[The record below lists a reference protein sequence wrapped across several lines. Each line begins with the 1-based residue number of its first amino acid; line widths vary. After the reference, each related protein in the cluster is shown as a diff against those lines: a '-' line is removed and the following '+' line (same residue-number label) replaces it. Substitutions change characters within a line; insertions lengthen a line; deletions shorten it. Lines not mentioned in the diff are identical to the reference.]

1 MSFKECMQRVSELH
15 ETHGIPQR
23 GGKVYTQ
30 VVHRMQAF
38 REHYGLEVGVD
49 TQLILDDGQR
59 VVMKAVITDNQGM
72 IIGSGFAEE
81 IRGQGNVNKTSA
93 IENCETSAV
102 GRALASIGLSGGEY
116 ASMNEM
122 DGVGR
127 KTQAQVSNAPFVT
140 NTNGT
145 APPVDSRT
153 EKPKINW
160 ESWAQ
165 QACKDIHNIKD
176 LHEFS
181 QWRMSMDSAL
191 KDMKTQGSPFLEL
204 VQNAMKTRYAE
215 LENHPQPAI
224 TTGKEPDPLPPVPPL
239 NSDDVIP
246 F

>member
-1 MSFKECMQRVSELH
+1 VSFKECMQRVSELH
-15 ETHGIPQR
+15 DTHGIPQR

-30 VVHRMQAF
+30 VVHRMQAL
-38 REHYGLEVGVD
+38 REHYGLELGVD

-59 VVMKAVITDNQGM
+59 VVMKAVITDNEGN
-72 IIGSGFAEE
+72 ILGSGFAEE

-122 DGVGR
+122 DGVSR
-127 KTQAQVSNAPFVT
+127 KTEAKASTPT
-140 NTNGT
+140 P
-145 APPVDSRT
+145 PPVDSPT
-153 EKPKINW
+153 EKPQIDW

-165 QACKDIHNIKD
+165 QACKDIHDIKD
-176 LHEFS
+176 LHSLS

-191 KDMKTQGSPFLEL
+191 KDMKAQGSPFLEL

-215 LENHPQPAI
+215 LENHPQPA
-224 TTGKEPDPLPPVPPL
+224 TAPGTEPDPVPPVPPL
-239 NSDDVIP
+239 NSDEEIP

>member
-1 MSFKECMQRVSELH
+1 VSFKECMQRVSELH
-15 ETHGIPQR
+15 DTHGIPQR

-72 IIGSGFAEE
+72 IMGSGFAEE

-127 KTQAQVSNAPFVT
+127 KTQAQASTPT
-140 NTNGT
+140 
-145 APPVDSRT
+145 PPVVDSQT
-153 EKPKINW
+153 ESPSARAW
-160 ESWAQ
+160 SWAQ
-165 QACKDIHNIKD
+165 QACKEIHEIKD
-176 LHEFS
+176 MHEFS
-181 QWRMSMDSAL
+181 QWRMKNDLAL
-191 KDMKTQGSPFLEL
+191 KDIKSQGYMGLLEDL
-204 VQNAMKTRYAE
+204 QDAMKTKCAE
-215 LENHPQPAI
+215 LENHPQPAT

-239 NSDDVIP
+239 NSNDEIP

>member
-15 ETHGIPQR
+15 DTHGIPQR

-72 IIGSGFAEE
+72 IMGSGFAEE

-127 KTQAQVSNAPFVT
+127 KTKAQASTPT
-140 NTNGT
+140 
-145 APPVDSRT
+145 PPPADSPT
-153 EKPKINW
+153 EKPESNW

-165 QACKDIHNIKD
+165 QACKDIHDIKD
-176 LHEFS
+176 LHALS

-191 KDMKTQGSPFLEL
+191 KDMKAQGSPFLEL

-215 LENHPQPAI
+215 LENHPQPAT

-239 NSDDVIP
+239 NSNDVIP

>member
-1 MSFKECMQRVSELH
+1 MSFEECMWRVSELH

-30 VVHRMQAF
+30 VVHRMQAL

-49 TQLILDDGQR
+49 TQLVVDDGQR
-59 VVMKAVITDNQGM
+59 VVMKAVITDNQGN

-116 ASMNEM
+116 ASMSEM

-127 KTQAQVSNAPFVT
+127 KTQAQQSNAPAV
-140 NTNGT
+140 N
-145 APPVDSRT
+145 SQT
-153 EKPKINW
+153 EKPQINW
-160 ESWAQ
+160 ESWAR
-165 QACKDIHNIKD
+165 QACKDIHDIKD
-176 LHEFS
+176 LHSLS
-181 QWRMSMDSAL
+181 QWRMSNDSAL
-191 KDMKTQGSPFLEL
+191 KDMKAQGSPFLEL

>member
-1 MSFKECMQRVSELH
+1 MSFKECMQRVAELH
-15 ETHGIPQR
+15 DTHGIPQR

-38 REHYGLEVGVD
+38 RENYGLEVGVD
-49 TQLILDDGQR
+49 TNIILDDGQR

-72 IIGSGFAEE
+72 ILGSGFAEE

-127 KTQAQVSNAPFVT
+127 KTTAQASTP
-140 NTNGT
+140 T
-145 APPVDSRT
+145 APPVDSQA
-153 EKPKINW
+153 EKPQTNW

-165 QACKDIHNIKD
+165 QACKDIHEIKD
-176 LHEFS
+176 LQS
-181 QWRMSMDSAL
+181 LSSWRMSMDSAL
-191 KDMKTQGSPFLEL
+191 KDMKNQGSPFLEI

-215 LENHPQPAI
+215 LENHPQPA
-224 TTGKEPDPLPPVPPL
+224 TAPGKEPDPVPPVPPINL
-239 NSDDVIP
+239 DEEIP

>member
-15 ETHGIPQR
+15 GTHGIPQK
-23 GGKVYTQ
+23 GNKVYTQ

-59 VVMKAVITDNQGM
+59 VVMKAIITDNQGM

-81 IRGQGNVNKTSA
+81 IRGQGRVNETSA

-127 KTQAQVSNAPFVT
+127 KTQAQASTPT
-140 NTNGT
+140 
-145 APPVDSRT
+145 PPLVDSQT
-153 EKPKINW
+153 EKPQTNW

-165 QACKDIHNIKD
+165 QACKDVHDIKD
-176 LHEFS
+176 LHGLS

-191 KDMKTQGSPFLEL
+191 KDMKAQGSPFLEL

>member
-15 ETHGIPQR
+15 DTHGIPQR

-30 VVHRMQAF
+30 VVHRMQAL

-59 VVMKAVITDNQGM
+59 VVMKAVITDNEGN
-72 IIGSGFAEE
+72 ILGSGFAEE

-127 KTQAQVSNAPFVT
+127 KTQAQVSTPT
-140 NTNGT
+140 H
-145 APPVDSRT
+145 PPVDSQT
-153 EKPKINW
+153 EKPKLDW

-165 QACKDIHNIKD
+165 QACKDIHEIKD
-176 LHEFS
+176 IHEFS
-181 QWRMSMDSAL
+181 QWRMKNDLAL
-191 KDMKTQGSPFLEL
+191 KEMKSQGLPFLEI
-204 VQNAMKTRYAE
+204 VQNAMKTKYAE
-215 LENHPQPAI
+215 LDAHPQPA
-224 TTGKEPDPLPPVPPL
+224 TAPGTEPDPVPPVPPL
-239 NSDDVIP
+239 NSDEEIP